1 MYTHGT
7 KNENVTNRPQYRAVA
22 YKSLYL
28 LYIRYVLYTVGYRV
42 VYVGVVTSDT
52 GAVAPCK
59 FTPSSLCESYVVDK
73 HINCIA
79 IHVWLDKS

>member
-1 MYTHGT
+1 MEQKT
-7 KNENVTNRPQYRAVA
+7 KMSQTAHNTEQLHTRACT
-22 YKSLYL
+22 YCTLGM
-28 LYIRYVLYTVGYRV
+28 YVLCTVGYRV

-59 FTPSSLCESYVVDK
+59 FTPSSLCESYLVDK

-79 IHVWLDKS
+79 IWLDKS